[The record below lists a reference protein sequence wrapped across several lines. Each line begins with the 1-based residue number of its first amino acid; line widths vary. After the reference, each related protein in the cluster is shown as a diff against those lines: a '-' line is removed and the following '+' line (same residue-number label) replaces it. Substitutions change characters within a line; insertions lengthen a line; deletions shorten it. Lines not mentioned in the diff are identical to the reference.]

1 MGSVRN
7 ESLVGKGSKVAKR
20 LEIDPS
26 AWKWGVVSAEFVE
39 RIVPVVHVAEELDD
53 VEVVLALAQMLGSE
67 VVSERSVHE
76 TRKWAPVEGALA
88 CDVARWKL
96 AVAAEWRETEVGSVA
111 AVVGVGL

>member
-1 MGSVRN
+1 MESVRD
-7 ESLVGKGSKVAKR
+7 ESLVGKGSKAAKR

-26 AWKWGVVSAEFVE
+26 AWKSGLVAAEFAE
-39 RIVPVVHVAEELDD
+39 RIVLVVHVVEKLDG
-53 VEVVLALAQMLGSE
+53 VEIVLALAQMIGSE

-96 AVAAEWRETEVGSVA
+96 AVAAEWCGTEVRSVV